1 MKPSSLSLAFASA
14 LSLIAIPHASQADV
28 VVMKD
33 GKKYESATVLSE
45 TADSVTFK
53 YMLTPRIPDTRTEP
67 KANIAQIIK
76 QRPEEVAIVPLR
88 KLMPSEDLLTADK
101 YEGIIQDQLRP
112 FVSQF
117 PGTAEAKEV
126 EAMITTYEAEKTKVT
141 GGQLKMDGQ
150 WLTPEMVKRETRNI
164 EAYRIRKTMN
174 AAAAK
179 SDWTAALNEWDKLN
193 DRADGFVD
201 TEQYVQTVPEAQKI
215 LESYK
220 QQLER
225 LLAEQPQLQL
235 RRDSATKGLV
245 EPDLSRTKRAIAEE
259 VAKFKNIN
267 DLEKK
272 MRTHWMTIYK
282 YDAKG
287 IQAAAK
293 SVVDELA
300 KISALDLPRLKATN
314 EAITAARR
322 YLGDQNVELAEASV
336 AKAIEAAGRSSIVS
350 TAITKLKSEITKVK
364 GELGKKRATQR
375 LYGNSSALTG
385 ATSET
390 DDRVAKAMEDSAK
403 DKADKKAAKEED
415 KDEPVAKATGGLTA
429 GSKGA
434 SSPSTKSSA
443 TKSERSSSKEDAAES
458 DSGLQKYLII
468 GGGALLAVLLAALF
482 MQKKK

>member
-1 MKPSSLSLAFASA
+1 MKPSSLRLAIASA
-14 LSLIAIPHASQADV
+14 LSLIALPHASMADV

-76 QRPEEVAIVPLR
+76 QRPEELAILPLR
-88 KLMPSEDLLTADK
+88 KLVPTEDLLSADK

-126 EAMITTYEAEKTKVT
+126 EAMIATYEAEKAKVT

-150 WLTPEMVKRETRNI
+150 WLTPEVVKRETRNI
-164 EAYRIRKTMN
+164 EAYRHRMAMN

-179 SDWTAALNEWDKLN
+179 NEWVAALTEWDKLN
-193 DRADGFVD
+193 DREEGFVD
-201 TEQYVQTVPEAQKI
+201 TEQYVQAAPEAQKI
-215 LESYK
+215 LEGYK
-220 QQLER
+220 QLLER
-225 LLAEQPQLQL
+225 MLAEQPQLQS
-235 RRDSATKGLV
+235 RRDKAVVGLV
-245 EPDLSRTKRAIAEE
+245 EPDLSRTKKAIADE

-272 MRTHWMTIYK
+272 TRVHWMTIYK

-293 SVVDELA
+293 TVVDELA
-300 KISALDLPRLKATN
+300 KIATLDLTKLKATN

-322 YLGDQNVELAEASV
+322 YLADQNIELAEAAV
-336 AKAIEAAGRSSIVS
+336 AKAAEAAGRSSNVS

-364 GELGKKRATQR
+364 SELGKKRATQR
-375 LYGNSSALTG
+375 LYGNSGALTG
-385 ATSET
+385 ETTETS
-390 DDRVAKAMEDSAK
+390 DRVAKAMEDSAK
-403 DKADKKAAKEED
+403 DKADKKAAKEEE
-415 KDEPVAKATGGLTA
+415 KDAPVAKATGGLSA

-434 SSPSTKSSA
+434 SSTST
-443 TKSERSSSKEDAAES
+443 RSSSSSSSDEAAES
-458 DSGLQKYLII
+458 DGGLQKYLII
-468 GGGALLAVLLAALF
+468 GGAALLAILLGAMF
-482 MQKKK
+482 IQKKK